1 MEVRRN
7 MAAIDVVKM
16 ERDSL
21 KLQLQASQSRV
32 QQQQQQQQQLADI
45 NAQPEEAG
53 SSPSTFRALAIS
65 EIAEKEQAVQ
75 QLQVAL
81 DDSNNKLMQQEVL
94 VRVRTESERQ
104 VCFHSPLQT
113 LPCFI
118 HVSLLKKLNSL
129 LLSLFDLR
137 PKLPCLKQRSKFKT
151 RCKTSSASPAKCK
164 C

>member
-1 MEVRRN
+1 MCAAVMDGLMEVRRN

-32 QQQQQQQQQLADI
+32 QQQQQQQQQQQLADF
-45 NAQPEEAG
+45 NAQPGNAG
-53 SSPSTFRALAIS
+53 SSPSAFRALAIS
-65 EIAEKEQAVQ
+65 EISEKEQAVQ
-75 QLQVAL
+75 QLQAAL

-104 VCFHSPLQT
+104 VPFHFTLQPY
-113 LPCFI
+113 PCVIFL
-118 HVSLLKKLNSL
+118 H
-129 LLSLFDLR
+129 R
-137 PKLPCLKQRSKFKT
+137 PKLLCLKQRNIFRM
-151 RCKTSSASPAKCK
+151 RCKTSNVSPAKCK

>member
-1 MEVRRN
+1 MCAAVMDGLMEVRRN

-32 QQQQQQQQQLADI
+32 QQQQQQQQQQQLADI
-45 NAQPEEAG
+45 KAQPVEAG

-113 LPCFI
+113 FPC
-118 HVSLLKKLNSL
+118 VMLLHYRTYPS
-129 LLSLFDLR
+129 
-137 PKLPCLKQRSKFKT
+137 
-151 RCKTSSASPAKCK
+151 
-164 C
+164 